1 MHLLVEVIRSASPEA
16 RAGALER
23 YCSSASP
30 GELADAA
37 RQLHFFAVRPS
48 TSAHQ
53 RARALLQA
61 YAIHRFFLP
70 QHASLGPGRVPAKAR
85 SLLLDLRFSEAIEL
99 LTREAEQ
106 GLSTALSSALACA
119 YRAFGFHVLADEV
132 QRAVRQQTGNR
143 WMFRTSH
150 ALDYPLRLRPELA
163 LADASGRHA
172 MLTERTPV
180 RMDLTHSGYS
190 DIFTLAMDYPEGARV
205 LNVSVDLAVLGRGEL
220 PAPPIHCSLR
230 VIDEPVLRLCS
241 VDLGAHA
248 DLSEVSEV
256 FDYARDALGL
266 LKAAVVASGI
276 VPAGFEGSGQR
287 LAPLLESLIG
297 QARGLE
303 IVSQVHDIPK
313 GSRLAV
319 STNLLASLIALCMR
333 ATSQLSQL
341 EGPPTE
347 AERRII
353 AGRAILGEWLGGSG
367 GGWQDSGGLWPGIKL
382 IQGVAA
388 VEGDA
393 EFGTSPGCLLPRH
406 TVLGPDVVSEQA
418 RRQLQDS
425 LVVVHGGMAANVGPI
440 LEMVSERFLLGTSRE
455 WQARQQL
462 LAAFDEMVGA
472 LSRGDVRELG
482 RLTTRAFEQP
492 LQAMIP
498 EASNAYTERLIAA
511 VRHSFGERFWGFWMM
526 GGMSGGG
533 MGFLFD
539 PTVRASAE
547 ARLQEIMQEEKR
559 ALEHGMSFSMDPVV
573 YRTAVNGVGTTAVLC
588 TGSAAVQSREY
599 YLHLLPHWLQEGSQ
613 SFSPARR
620 AELDVFSARYLSGS
634 SAEQVGKA
642 LIGRLF
648 PAVAAEP
655 ANGDSL
661 SALLQRHG
669 FDREQH
675 EQLRAD
681 LKGARIGLSQNRLP
695 HTTALEDAREE
706 DVMRPE
712 QLTASCRRRGE
723 EALQYGQVAVVTLA
737 GGAGSR
743 WTRGA
748 GTVKA
753 LYPFTKLAGS
763 FRSFLDVHL
772 AKTRQTRRLSG
783 KAPVHIF
790 TTGHLTHD
798 PISNA
803 TRRAGGEELGIYVSP
818 ARSIGLRLIPTRRD
832 LEFAW
837 HPARQQKLEE
847 RKQKVLDSAREA
859 LLTWALSSGEG
870 ADYLDNA
877 PMQCVYPLG
886 HWYEVANLLLNG
898 TLGRALRARTE
909 LRYLLLHNID
919 TVGAALD
926 PAWLGEHIERGYP
939 LSFEVVQRG
948 FEDRG
953 GGLARVAGRLRLIEE
968 MALPREEDEARLSY
982 YNSLTT
988 WISIDPLLALF
999 GLTREQLD
1007 DDAAVLRGARALA
1020 ARMPTYVTLKEVR
1033 RRWDA
1038 TREDTLL
1045 VTQCEKLWGDMSS
1058 LPDVTVGYF
1067 LVPRCRGQQ
1076 LKEPA
1081 HLDGWRR
1088 DGSSD
1093 YVESLCDFE

>member
-1 MHLLVEVIRSASPEA
+1 MHSLVEVIQSASPEA
-16 RAGALER
+16 RAGALEHF
-23 YCSSASP
+23 CSSASFA
-30 GELADAA
+30 ELAEAA
-37 RQLHFFAVRPS
+37 RALHTFAVRSS
-48 TSAHQ
+48 TGAHQ

-61 YAIHRFFLP
+61 YAIHRFFLS
-70 QHASLGPGRVPAKAR
+70 QHPELEPGRIPPRAR
-85 SLLLDLRFSEAIEL
+85 ALLLDLRFSEAIEL
-99 LTREAEQ
+99 LNREVER
-106 GLSTALSSALACA
+106 GLSAGLSSALACA
-119 YRAFGFHVLADEV
+119 YRGFGFQVLADEV

-150 ALDYPLRLRPELA
+150 ALDYPLRLRSELA
-163 LADASGRHA
+163 SADVSGRYPV
-172 MLTERTPV
+172 LTEHTPV

-190 DIFTLAMDYPEGARV
+190 DIFTLAMDHPQGARV
-205 LNVSVDLAVLGRGEL
+205 LNVSVDLAVLGREEL
-220 PAPPIHCSLR
+220 PAPPIRCSLR

-241 VDLGAHA
+241 VDLRAHA
-248 DLSEVSEV
+248 DLSEVAEV
-256 FDYARDALGL
+256 FDYARDPLGL

-276 VPAGFEGSGQR
+276 VPSGFEGSGQR

-297 QARGLE
+297 PARGLE
-303 IVSQVHDIPK
+303 IVSQVQDIPK

-333 ATSQLSQL
+333 ATSQLAAL
-341 EGPPTE
+341 EGPPSE

-367 GGWQDSGGLWPGIKL
+367 GGWQDSGGLWPGIKV

-388 VEGDA
+388 QEGDA
-393 EFGTSPGCLLPRH
+393 EFGISQGCLLPRH
-406 TVLGPDVVSEQA
+406 EVLGADVVSAQA

-462 LAAFDEMVGA
+462 RSVFDGMVAA
-472 LSRGDVRELG
+472 LSSGDVRELG
-482 RLTTRAFEQP
+482 RLTTFAFEGP

-511 VRHSFGERFWGFWMM
+511 ARHTFGERFWGFWMM

-539 PTVRASAE
+539 PAVRASAE
-547 ARLQEIMQEEKR
+547 ARLLEVMHGEKR

-573 YRTAVNGVGTTAVLC
+573 YRTAINDVGTTGSLC
-588 TGSAAVQSREY
+588 AGSEAVQSREY
-599 YLHLLPHWLQEGSQ
+599 YLLLLPHWLKEGSQ
-613 SFSPARR
+613 SFSPSRR
-620 AELDVFSARYLSGS
+620 RELEAFSARHLSGS

-642 LIGRLF
+642 LLGRLF
-648 PAVAAEP
+648 PSATTES
-655 ANGDSL
+655 DSGERL
-661 SALLQRHG
+661 DALLQRHG

-675 EQLRAD
+675 EQLRAE
-681 LKGARIGLSQNRLP
+681 LRAGRIGLSQNRLTLSTP
-695 HTTALEDAREE
+695 LEDARVE
-706 DVMRPE
+706 DVVRPE
-712 QLTASCRRRGE
+712 QLGASCRSRGA
-723 EALQYGQVAVVTLA
+723 EALQRGEVAVVTLA

-743 WTRGA
+743 WTRGG

-753 LYPFTKLAGS
+753 LYPFTKLRGA

-772 AKTRQTRRLSG
+772 AKTRQTGRLSG
-783 KAPVHIF
+783 KTPLHIF
-790 TTGHLTHD
+790 TTGHLSH
-798 PISNA
+798 PAISA
-803 TRRAGGEELGIYVSP
+803 AARGAGGEEAGVYVSP

-837 HPARQQKLEE
+837 HPTRQQKLEE

-859 LLTWALSSGEG
+859 LLAWALASGEA
-870 ADYLDNA
+870 ADYLDNV
-877 PMQCVYPLG
+877 PTQCVYPLG

-898 TLGRALRARTE
+898 TLQRALRVRRE
-909 LRYLLLHNID
+909 LRYLFLHNID

-926 PAWLGEHIERGYP
+926 PAWLGQHIERAQP

-968 MALPREEDEARLSY
+968 MALPHAEDEARLSY

-999 GLTREQLD
+999 GLTREQLG
-1007 DDAAVLRGARALA
+1007 DAEAVLRAVRALA
-1020 ARMPTYVTLKEVR
+1020 TRLPTYVTVKEVR

-1045 VTQCEKLWGDMSS
+1045 VTQCERLWGDMSA
-1058 LPDVTVGYF
+1058 LPDVSAGYF
-1067 LVPRCRGQQ
+1067 LVPRSRGQQ

-1093 YVESLCDFE
+1093 YVESLCDFG